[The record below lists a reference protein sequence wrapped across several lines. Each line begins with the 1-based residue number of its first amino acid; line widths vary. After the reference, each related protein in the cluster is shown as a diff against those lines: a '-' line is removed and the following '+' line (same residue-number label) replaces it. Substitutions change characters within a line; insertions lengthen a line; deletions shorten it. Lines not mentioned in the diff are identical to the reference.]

1 MLFCVKVFNETT
13 TREEGKKGKFSDA
26 CNQGRRNPKKMCP
39 LHILPEKSQ
48 NQNFR
53 ESIFTLYESARTLK
67 ILFCDAPPF
76 ALSNL
81 VIL

>member
-26 CNQGRRNPKKMCP
+26 CNQGRRNPQKKCAP
-39 LHILPEKSQ
+39 YIFCQKKSQ
-48 NQNFR
+48 NHNFR

-67 ILFCDAPPF
+67 KAPCCDAPAF
-76 ALSNL
+76 T
-81 VIL
+81 I